1 MGNGLVFVGANGFV
15 CGLSK
20 DTGAVV
26 WETQLKKG
34 LLKSG
39 SSFVSLMDAEDAL
52 YAFSSGQLYKI
63 NKRDGSILFE
73 GQKLKKLKNHIATI
87 AIANKSNS
95 NGVASAVST
104 HKQYSDGGFGDDNG
118 DDD

>member
-34 LLKSG
+34 FLKSG
-39 SSFVSLMDAEDAL
+39 ASFVSLMDADDAL
-52 YAFSSGQLYKI
+52 YAFSSGRLYKI
-63 NKRDGSILFE
+63 NKRDGNVLFE
-73 GQKLKKLKNHIATI
+73 GSKIKKLKHHIATI
-87 AIANKSNS
+87 AVGKKSNS
-95 NGVASAVST
+95 NEVATAAST
-104 HKQYSDGGFGDDNG
+104 HQKYRDDGFGDDNG